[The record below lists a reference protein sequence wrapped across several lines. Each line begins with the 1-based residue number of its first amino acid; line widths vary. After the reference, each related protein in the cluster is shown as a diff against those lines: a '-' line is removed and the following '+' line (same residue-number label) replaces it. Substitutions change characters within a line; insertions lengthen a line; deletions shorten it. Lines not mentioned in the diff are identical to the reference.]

1 MIEEKLIRALEADG
15 KGSKALSCRL
25 SRARVAE
32 SVLGQS
38 LDYIVSDDMRMY
50 NSLKELKKDSRDGGS
65 QRLQN
70 ALRWYYRTVN
80 NDREFPRMRDFE
92 SIHNL

>member
-15 KGSKALSCRL
+15 KGSKALSSRL

-38 LDYIVSDDMRMY
+38 LDHIASDDIRMY
-50 NSLKELKKDSRDGGS
+50 NALKELKKDSRDGTS
-65 QRLQN
+65 QNLQN

-80 NDREFPRMRDFE
+80 NGREFPRMRDFE
-92 SIHNL
+92 LIYDL